1 MRDKKREILAGFL
14 GLTLLLSACGQSG
27 DSSVGSTANAP
38 VAEIEGEVTSPDGRF
53 RVETAGKTDT
63 YVSGVLVPEFLRV
76 VDTGTGETVWEEDG
90 YAWQSVSWS
99 QGEPAL
105 AAVAYG
111 GRTWQAVT
119 VVNPETGASWD
130 FTLPDGSP
138 IPEYTF
144 LPEDWCRWVDDIHA
158 DITVGR
164 EDGKQPETFR
174 CVFADPEGALEGSS
188 FLLTEEALPGT
199 YDFDR
204 DGTEETVYLQTL
216 EGSDGFLCY
225 QETGSQTIENGIEWT
240 VALREGDETLWQREG
255 FSTAHVG
262 WGSLFACQVDGQDYL
277 LSYTPYMGQ
286 GWLFFQY
293 QLFSLTEDGQPVILA
308 EESLSYDCNDNAE
321 PKDRMDPA
329 AMATFLQ
336 RVHGYLENATLLLST
351 EGGAWHKPGSS
362 GAEFWD
368 DYAVFWNEDYGLYDE
383 SLTLEENLKNSW
395 ALRGNRGP
403 EEAVFQT

>member
-216 EGSDGFLCY
+216 EGGDGFLRY
-225 QETGSQTIENGIEWT
+225 QETGGQAIENGTEWI
-240 VALREGDETLWQREG
+240 VALREGDRDLWQREG
-255 FSTAHVG
+255 FSTAHMG
-262 WGSLFACQVDGQDYL
+262 WGSLFACRADGQDCL
-277 LSYTPYMGQ
+277 LSYTPYMNQ
-286 GWLFFQY
+286 GLLSFQY
-293 QLFSLTEDGQPVILA
+293 QLFYLTEDGEPVMLD
-308 EESLSYDCNDNAE
+308 ELSLRYDGNDNARPE
-321 PKDRMDPA
+321 ERLDPT
-329 AMATFLQ
+329 AMAAFLT

-351 EGGAWHKPGSS
+351 EGGAWHNPGSP

-368 DYAVFWNEDYGLYDE
+368 DYDILWNEGQGDYNDAL
-383 SLTLEENLKNSW
+383 SLEENLRNSW
-395 ALRGNRGP
+395 VLRT
-403 EEAVFQT
+403 A

>member
-1 MRDKKREILAGFL
+1 MRDKKREILAGLL
-14 GLTLLLSACGQSG
+14 GLTMLLSACGQSG
-27 DSSVGSTANAP
+27 NSSAGSTGWENAP
-38 VAEIEGEVTSPDGRF
+38 VAEVEGETTSPDGRF
-53 RVETAGKTDT
+53 RAETAGKTDT
-63 YVSGVLVPEFLRV
+63 YVSGVLVPEFLRI
-76 VDTGTGETVWEEDG
+76 VDTGTGEAVWEEDG
-90 YAWQSVSWS
+90 YVWQSVSWS

-144 LPEDWCRWVDDIHA
+144 LPEDWCRWADDIHA

-174 CVFADPEGALEGSS
+174 CVFADPEGTLEGSS

-308 EESLSYDCNDNAE
+308 EESLSYN
-321 PKDRMDPA
+321 
-329 AMATFLQ
+329 
-336 RVHGYLENATLLLST
+336 
-351 EGGAWHKPGSS
+351 
-362 GAEFWD
+362 
-368 DYAVFWNEDYGLYDE
+368 
-383 SLTLEENLKNSW
+383 
-395 ALRGNRGP
+395 
-403 EEAVFQT
+403 

>member
-1 MRDKKREILAGFL
+1 MRDKKREILAGLL

-27 DSSVGSTANAP
+27 DSSAGSTGWENAP
-38 VAEIEGEVTSPDGRF
+38 VAEVEGETTSPDGRF
-53 RVETAGKTDT
+53 RAETAGKTDT
-63 YVSGVLVPEFLRV
+63 YVSGVLVPEFLRI
-76 VDTGTGETVWEEDG
+76 VDTGTGEAVWEEDG
-90 YAWQSVSWS
+90 YVWQSVSWS

-144 LPEDWCRWVDDIHA
+144 LPEDWCRWADDIHA

-174 CVFADPEGALEGSS
+174 CVFADPEGTLEGSS

-216 EGSDGFLCY
+216 EGSDGFLRY
-225 QETGSQTIENGIEWT
+225 QETGSQTIENGIEWI

-293 QLFSLTEDGQPVILA
+293 QLFSLTEDGEPVVLA

-329 AMATFLQ
+329 AMAAFLQ
-336 RVHGYLENATLLLST
+336 RVHGYLENATLFLST

-383 SLTLEENLKNSW
+383 SRTLEENLQNSW
-395 ALRGNRGP
+395 ALKGD
-403 EEAVFQT
+403 